1 MKRTFCSKVCIF
13 KKCTSA
19 TDCALDA
26 QSPSLFIFFFLS
38 PLMTKIQE
46 ERLVNEMIFKCTLA
60 LNALLFIYFF
70 DEL

>member
-19 TDCALDA
+19 TDCAIDT
-26 QSPSLFIFFFLS
+26 QSPSLFFVS
-38 PLMTKIQE
+38 SDDKIQE
-46 ERLVNEMIFKCTLA
+46 ERLVNEAIFKCTLA

>member
-1 MKRTFCSKVCIF
+1 M
-13 KKCTSA
+13 KCTSA
-19 TDCALDA
+19 TDCAA
-26 QSPSLFIFFFLS
+26 VVQSPSLFVYFC
-38 PLMTKIQE
+38 PPPTTKIQE

>member
-19 TDCALDA
+19 TDCAIDA
-26 QSPSLFIFFFLS
+26 QSPSLFFVS
-38 PLMTKIQE
+38 SDNKKQE
-46 ERLVNEMIFKCTLA
+46 ERLVNETIFKCTLA

>member
-1 MKRTFCSKVCIF
+1 M
-13 KKCTSA
+13 KCTSA
-19 TDCALDA
+19 TDCAAVA
-26 QSPSLFIFFFLS
+26 QSPSLFVCFC
-38 PLMTKIQE
+38 PPTTKIQE